1 MEWLDIIKS
10 VGVPIACM
18 VALALYVLKRD
29 ERDEKKDAAHAAQIA
44 DLMEMHKTEIAE
56 ITNLNG
62 AKMEKLTDAVNNNT
76 LAMTKLCERIGK
88 GDV

>member
-1 MEWLDIIKS
+1 MEWFDIIRS

-29 ERDEKKDAAHAAQIA
+29 ERDEKKDAEHADQIA
-44 DLMEMHKTEIAE
+44 KLMETHKTEIAE

-76 LAMTKLCERIGK
+76 LVMTKLCERLGQ
-88 GDV
+88 GE

>member
-1 MEWLDIIKS
+1 MDWLDIIKS
-10 VGVPIACM
+10 VGVPVACM

-29 ERDEKKDAAHAAQIA
+29 ERDEKKDEAHAAQINE
-44 DLMEMHKTEIAE
+44 LMETHKAEIAE

-76 LAMTKLCERIGK
+76 LAMTKLCERLGHE
-88 GDV
+88 VQ

>member
-1 MEWLDIIKS
+1 MEWLDVIKS

-29 ERDEKKDAAHAAQIA
+29 ERDEKKDAAHAAQIS
-44 DLMEMHKTEIAE
+44 DLMSSHKTEIAE
-56 ITNLNG
+56 ITALNG

-76 LAMTKLCERIGK
+76 LAMTKLCERLGK
-88 GDV
+88 GE